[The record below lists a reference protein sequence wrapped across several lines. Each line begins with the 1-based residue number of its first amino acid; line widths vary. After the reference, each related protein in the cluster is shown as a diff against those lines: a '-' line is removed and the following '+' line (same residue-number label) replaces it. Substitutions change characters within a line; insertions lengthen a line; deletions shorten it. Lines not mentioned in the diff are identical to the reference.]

1 MRNGAQHNNAC
12 CARAIRLLA
21 ALAFDLIARCRSQ
34 RSPEDNVHFPNTPF
48 TCFLVAA
55 VLFIPTTSQAQA
67 CAQAIPPR
75 HAWEVRQEVE
85 LVAST
90 ARFGP
95 RLRQPTDRD
104 SLPPNII
111 EFVVDTAGTPVA
123 SSFRVLRIE
132 DARLVDAAR
141 EALIRW
147 RFRPAQDS
155 GCRVPQVTQWILR
168 T

>member
-1 MRNGAQHNNAC
+1 M
-12 CARAIRLLA
+12 
-21 ALAFDLIARCRSQ
+21 
-34 RSPEDNVHFPNTPF
+34 HFPNAQV

-95 RLRQPTDRD
+95 RLHRPTDRD

-123 SSFRVLRIE
+123 SSFRVLRVE

-141 EALIRW
+141 EALTRW
-147 RFRPAQDS
+147 RFRPAQDN

-168 T
+168 P